1 MEKQELWDAS
11 AEEIRRGYRIVDEE
25 AECLCW
31 ASGR

>member
-25 AECLCW
+25 AECLFC
-31 ASGR
+31 R